1 MQFEADCLSMESG
14 ELMVRRYAEL
24 KSKKWFIPE

>member
-1 MQFEADCLSMESG
+1 MQFETDCLSMESG

-24 KSKKWFIPE
+24 KSKKLGIAS

>member
-14 ELMVRRYAEL
+14 ELMVGKYAEL
-24 KSKKWFIPE
+24 KSKKLGIAS